1 MALKLK
7 IDKLVEKLGAGK
19 DYYCFEV
26 PQEYHVWTL
35 KNQWKSFKKKYDV
48 ALMGLKVRASE
59 PSGKTETLRH
69 PRKNPRSM
77 DCGVEVVG
85 VEKVSGTRIYIWEF
99 RVDGTSEANQVL
111 AELCEKD
118 NIDSFDI
125 KELEVYNAKSG
136 AILHCERHNPD
147 SNMKSLYI
155 VGFSFENQQKLYPEV
170 LMTTQEAYVGTF
182 QDNRAHCCQT
192 PGMVKAC
199 ALKNKLKKAQI
210 IRRPNA

>member
-7 IDKLVEKLGAGK
+7 IDKLVEKLGTGK

-35 KNQWKSFKKKYDV
+35 KNQWKSFKKEYDV

-59 PSGKTETLRH
+59 PSGEITTVPH
-69 PRKNPRSM
+69 PKKNPRRL

-85 VEKVSGTRIYIWEF
+85 VEKVSGRRIYIWTF
-99 RVDGTSEANQVL
+99 RVDGTGEANQVL

-118 NIDSFDI
+118 EIDSFDI
-125 KELEVYNAKSG
+125 KELEVYNPKSG

-147 SNMKSLYI
+147 SNMESLYI
-155 VGFSFENQQKLYPEV
+155 VGFSVENQQRLYPEV
-170 LMTTQEAYVGTF
+170 LMTTQEGYVGTF

-192 PGMVKAC
+192 KGTVKAC
-199 ALKNKLKKAQI
+199 ALEQKVKKTQV
-210 IRRPNA
+210 IRRPKV